1 MQQPQILTGNLPI
14 LPAVCFRCR
23 CYSKKYFLDTGMDT
37 EFDGRIYI
45 CRDCLK
51 DFVECAPDMH
61 TAAELLIQRLDTAET
76 IKEAE
81 RSIRKYNN
89 LVSVLKGIGLD
100 IKAVLEREKKAQAN
114 DARRTN
120 QRIAGG
126 KVVVESS
133 SIEPAGSDR
142 ESDVVDQPSEPDSA
156 AIVGNNPLLEFSSD
170 TLKLG

>member
-114 DARRTN
+114 DARRTD
-120 QRIAGG
+120 RRAARGE
-126 KVVVESS
+126 VVLQADHLEST
-133 SIEPAGSDR
+133 GTDR
-142 ESDVVDQPSEPDSA
+142 KPDVVNQPSEPDSPA
-156 AIVGNNPLLEFSSD
+156 VVSDNPLLEFSSD
-170 TLKLG
+170 AFKLG